1 MKAKTL
7 TKETILDFGMV
18 DRGFP
23 EFRVGDTIQ
32 IAQLVKDGEK
42 ERTQIFCG
50 DIIAFSKNGVST
62 TFTVRK
68 IGANGVGVEK
78 ILPYYS
84 KNISGIKII
93 KRGQVRRAKLNYLR
107 DRLGRSARIKEKIL
121 TKKQKEALN
130 ARSGVTTDINDQ
142 TNDTASDHVEKVN
155 QEDKE

>member
-32 IAQLVKDGEK
+32 VAQFVKDGEK

-50 DIIAFSKNGVST
+50 DIIAFSRNGIST
-62 TFTVRK
+62 TFTIRK

-84 KNISGIKII
+84 KNISEIKII

-107 DRLGRSARIKEKIL
+107 DRLGRAARIKEKIL
-121 TKKQKEALN
+121 TKKQKDALN
-130 ARSGVTTDINDQ
+130 ARDGVTTNVNDQINDI
-142 TNDTASDHVEKVN
+142 ASDYVEKGN
-155 QEDKE
+155 QDDKE